1 MKMNKII
8 PGILFI
14 LSISF
19 NVAFLINLLTAR
31 TSHTE
36 TSKNQMNLNLTEQ
49 QEKQMEA
56 IRVKMHRENQA
67 IKKQIAQCQED
78 LLKALKQEPV
88 DKAAINGCIE
98 NISRLQK
105 KIQQNTIEEI
115 IQIKKY
121 MNPEQCNCLME
132 GLWTAMAD
140 TSKPCDC
147 PYCQSHNNKT
157 GGTRSPE

>member
-19 NVAFLINLLTAR
+19 NVAFLINLLTAP
-31 TSHTE
+31 TTHTE
-36 TSKNQMNLNLTEQ
+36 TSENPLNLNLTEG
-49 QEKQMEA
+49 QEKHVETVRA
-56 IRVKMHRENQA
+56 KMHRENQA

-78 LLKALKQEPV
+78 LLDALKQEPV
-88 DKAAINGCIE
+88 DRTTINDFLE
-98 NISRLQK
+98 NISALQK

-157 GGTRSPE
+157 NSTPNLR